1 VDISEQLDSTNVTVD
16 EVEPF
21 LELTPTL
28 VQKRRSQGRI
38 IFDRFLRNRVAIGG
52 ALFLIL
58 LFVFCFFG
66 PLIWQVDPNQ
76 NNVLSVADTLSPP
89 SLAHPFGTDDVGR
102 DTLARAMAGG
112 RVSLSVGLL
121 SMLLAIVFGIGI
133 GSFAGFYGRSV
144 DNVLM
149 RFTDVILAVPLYLLL
164 FVLSAS
170 FSDGTPKSVVFL
182 IAIFGWTYAARLVR
196 GEFLSLKER
205 EYILAS
211 RTIGAKNFRLMF
223 RHMLPNAAGPIIVNA
238 TLLIGVNIIL
248 ESVLSYFGFGIKPP
262 DASWGEMISVG
273 EGLFAVDPWLVLVP
287 GFLIFSTVLSFNLVG
302 DGMRDALDPHMT
314 ER

>member
-1 VDISEQLDSTNVTVD
+1 MDISEQLNAANVTVD

-21 LELTPTL
+21 LELTPAL

-38 IFDRFLRNRVAIGG
+38 ILDRFLRNRVAIGG
-52 ALFLIL
+52 AVFLIL
-58 LFVFCFFG
+58 LLLFCWFG
-66 PLIWQVDPNQ
+66 PLLWTADPNLI
-76 NNVLSVADTLSPP
+76 NVTSVAAQQAPP

-102 DTLARAMAGG
+102 DTLARALAGG

-121 SMLLAIVFGIGI
+121 SMLLAIVFGVGI
-133 GSFAGFYGRSV
+133 GSFAGFYGGGV

-149 RFTDVILAVPLYLLL
+149 RFTDAVLAVPLYLLL

-170 FSDGTPKSVVFL
+170 FSDGTPKSVVIL
-182 IAIFGWTYAARLVR
+182 IALFGWTYAARLVR
-196 GEFLSLKER
+196 GEFLALKER
-205 EYILAS
+205 EFVLAS
-211 RTIGAKNFRLMF
+211 RTIGARNFRLMF

-273 EGLFAVDPWLVLVP
+273 QGLFAVDPWLVLVP
-287 GFLIFSTVLSFNLVG
+287 GLLIFFTVLSFNLVG
-302 DGMRDALDPHMT
+302 DGLRDALDPHMT

>member
-1 VDISEQLDSTNVTVD
+1 VDISEQLNAKNVTEE

-21 LELTPTL
+21 LELTPAL
-28 VQKRRSQGRI
+28 VQKRRSQARI
-38 IFDRFLRNRVAIGG
+38 IFDRFLRNRAAIGG
-52 ALFLIL
+52 AIFLIV
-58 LFVFCFFG
+58 LFVLCWFG
-66 PLIWQVDPNQ
+66 PIAWRIDPNQ
-76 NNVLSVADTLSPP
+76 INVLDVAAQQAPP
-89 SLAHPFGTDDVGR
+89 SLAHPLGTDDVGR
-102 DTLARAMAGG
+102 DTLARALAGG

-121 SMLLAIVFGIGI
+121 SMALAIVFGVGI
-133 GSFAGFYGRSV
+133 GAFAGYYGGAV
-144 DNVLM
+144 DNILM

-170 FSDGTPKSVVFL
+170 FTDGTPRSVVLL
-182 IAIFGWTYAARLVR
+182 IALFGWTYAARLVR

-205 EYILAS
+205 EYVLAS

-238 TLLIGVNIIL
+238 TLLIGINIIL

-262 DASWGEMISVG
+262 DASWGVMISVG
-273 EGLFAVDPWLVLVP
+273 QGLFAVDPWLVMVP
-287 GFLIFSTVLSFNLVG
+287 GFLIFFTVLSFNLVG
-302 DGMRDALDPHMT
+302 DGLRDALDPHMT